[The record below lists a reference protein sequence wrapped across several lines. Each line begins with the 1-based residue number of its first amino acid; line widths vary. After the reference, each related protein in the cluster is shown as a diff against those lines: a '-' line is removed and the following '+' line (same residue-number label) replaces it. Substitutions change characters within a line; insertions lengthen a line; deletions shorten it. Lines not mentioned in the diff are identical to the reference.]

1 MARRGTATGASGVWL
16 DMATL
21 RTPPPRPVAGV
32 LIVVLIAVTLAACTA
47 GAGGPGRSD
56 GSASANPSASAGM
69 PSRVPAS
76 LEVPLPSP
84 VNGSDTGAVPDEILQ
99 AAVADAAKQTGVDP
113 SAITVTSAEPVTWPN
128 GALGCPEPGVMYTQA
143 LVPGY
148 RIKLDAGGQQLD
160 YHASASGIVKLC
172 KGLAG

>member
-1 MARRGTATGASGVWL
+1 MGPGTATVPSDVWG
-16 DMATL
+16 DMLIL
-21 RTPPPRPVAGV
+21 RNALTRSAAAV
-32 LIVVLIAVTLAACTA
+32 LFAVTLVACTA
-47 GAGGPGRSD
+47 GAGGPV
-56 GSASANPSASAGM
+56 GSASPPASAGT

-76 LEVPLPSP
+76 LQVPLPSP
-84 VNGSDTGAVPDEILQ
+84 ANGSDTGAVPDEILQ

-113 SAITVTSAEPVTWPN
+113 TAITVTSAEPVTWPN

-160 YHASASGIVKLC
+160 YHASESGTVKLC